1 MGRVTLVRAPIA
13 LVAAALVLAGCVT
26 DAGDNGSTPSSF
38 AASAATVSRT
48 PEPTAREL
56 PDDVPIEAGEYVY
69 SAIPGLRIS
78 FDVAADDWLSWGP
91 GVSKDGPSPP
101 LLVGFGF
108 AEVSGVYA
116 DPCRWQSGRIQNLGP
131 SVEDLAT
138 ALASLPGF
146 EVVTPP
152 TAVTAYGLS
161 GTYLEMSVAD
171 DTVIDNCDAGEF
183 NSYIWTDGW
192 PRYHQGPGQIE
203 QFWIFDVKGTRLVVN
218 ATHFPDS
225 SATDLAELDAILE
238 SIKVVALE

>member
-1 MGRVTLVRAPIA
+1 MGRVALIGAPIA
-13 LVAAALVLAGCVT
+13 LVASALVLAGCVT
-26 DAGDNGSTPSSF
+26 DAGVNGSTPSGF
-38 AASAATVSRT
+38 AASAATASTT
-48 PEPTAREL
+48 PEPTAQEL

-78 FDVAADDWLSWGP
+78 FDVAAEGWLSWGP
-91 GVSKDGPSPP
+91 GVSKDGPTPP

-116 DPCRWQSGRIQNLGP
+116 DPCRWRSGRIRDLGP

-138 ALASLPGF
+138 ALAGLPGL

-152 TAVTAYGLS
+152 TAITAYGLA
-161 GTYLEMSVAD
+161 GTYLEMSVAND
-171 DTVIDNCDAGEF
+171 IVIGDCDGGEF

-203 QFWIFDVKGTRLVVN
+203 QFWIFDVSGTRLVVN

-225 SATDLAELDAILE
+225 SATDLAELDAILD
-238 SIKVVALE
+238 SIEVVALE